1 MVGMTEMERQ
11 RAERMRANAEK
22 LKSLGIQE
30 AMKGLEAAAVAAAP
44 ARPKPAPRKRKM
56 YEIEIEVRRSGRLQ
70 GDKPQYNEDDLFAK
84 ELGIDRL
91 DLVAAPRRRRVGM
104 DPSHLHA
111 IRTQRIREVDG
122 EDAEIP
128 RGPFDSGLGVRIQG
142 GRVYD
147 SKYGVTCHWCRQKT
161 LEEHVTCTHPDCGGG
176 KRLPVS
182 FCKLCLKNRHG
193 EDIFQAEAS
202 GSWVCPRCRG
212 SCGDGCTVCCNCG
225 PCRKAAGLSA
235 TGQLINEARR
245 QGFDNVHDFLV
256 HRSTGETPEEVA
268 ARKQAAAWG
277 AWLDVPFDAEA
288 AAAAREAAA
297 AAEEAEEEA
306 GGSGSEPAA
315 AAAAVQLDGRPASA
329 AAAKAQ
335 PRRRSGRRSS
345 AAKAAEAGS
354 SKAALPEGAGAALL
368 VWAAVRWH
376 RLSAAFCAAAQKLAA
391 APAPKRMAAAKQ
403 PAAKQPAASQQP
415 KPATKRPASKAATPA
430 AAAPRRSGRGQQTQQ
445 AQQAKL
451 PAKVTAFFQPSAGQQ
466 KAAAAATKAAAVVL
480 AAAEPAAK
488 RAKVAA
494 VEPPRPRGRLGLRA
508 RK

>member
-1 MVGMTEMERQ
+1 MM
-11 RAERMRANAEK
+11 
-22 LKSLGIQE
+22 
-30 AMKGLEAAAVAAAP
+30 
-44 ARPKPAPRKRKM
+44 
-56 YEIEIEVRRSGRLQ
+56 
-70 GDKPQYNEDDLFAK
+70 
-84 ELGIDRL
+84 
-91 DLVAAPRRRRVGM
+91 
-104 DPSHLHA
+104 
-111 IRTQRIREVDG
+111 
-122 EDAEIP
+122 
-128 RGPFDSGLGVRIQG
+128 G

-376 RLSAAFCAAAQKLAA
+376 RLSAAFCAAAQLRLIKLAA